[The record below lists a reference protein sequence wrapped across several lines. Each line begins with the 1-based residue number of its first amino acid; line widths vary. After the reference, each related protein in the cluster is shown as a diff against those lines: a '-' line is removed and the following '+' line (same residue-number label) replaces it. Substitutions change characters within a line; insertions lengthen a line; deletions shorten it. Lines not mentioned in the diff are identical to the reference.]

1 MRQKGGS
8 HEVHS
13 REGAALIFVTL
24 VFFFC
29 AGLAKVH
36 VKLIECYSEE

>member
-1 MRQKGGS
+1 MKYTLDKVL
-8 HEVHS
+8 H
-13 REGAALIFVTL
+13 IFVTL

-36 VKLIECYSEE
+36 VKLIECVSEE